1 MLRASDLKTGMVID
15 VNGIP
20 HVVKQLEVK
29 SPSARGAATLYKI
42 RYTNMATGQK
52 LDESYKGDDMLKE
65 AECER
70 VPVQYSYQEGDNW
83 IFMNSDDYSQYEI
96 ADADLEEMKGFITE
110 GLEGMQALVMDGKVL
125 TILLPP
131 HVELVIVDTPPSMK
145 GASATSRTKPAILST
160 GIEVQVP
167 EFIEQGQKVKVSTT
181 TGKYMSRA

>member
-15 VNGIP
+15 INGIP

-70 VPVQYSYQEGDNW
+70 VPVTYSYQEGDNW
-83 IFMNSDDYSQYEI
+83 IFMNSEDYSQYEI
-96 ADADLEEMKGFITE
+96 AEADLEDMKGFITE

-145 GASATSRTKPAILST
+145 GASATSRTKPATLST

-167 EFIEQGQKVKVSTT
+167 EYIEQGQKVKVSTT

>member
-15 VNGIP
+15 INGIP

-70 VPVQYSYQEGDNW
+70 VPVTYSYQEGENW
-83 IFMNSDDYSQYEI
+83 IFMNSEDYSQYEI
-96 ADADLEEMKGFITE
+96 ADADLEDMKGFITE

-145 GASATSRTKPAILST
+145 GASATSRTKPATLST

-167 EFIEQGQKVKVSTT
+167 EYIEQGQKVKVSTT

>member
-15 VNGIP
+15 INGIP

-70 VPVQYSYQEGDNW
+70 VPVTYSYQEGDNW

-110 GLEGMQALVMDGKVL
+110 GLEGLQALVMDGKVL

-131 HVELVIVDTPPSMK
+131 HVELVVVDTPPSMK
-145 GASATSRTKPAILST
+145 GASATSRTKPAKLNT

-167 EFIEQGQKVKVSTT
+167 EYIEQGQKVKVSTT